1 MAPLRC
7 IRGDD
12 IPHGSNE
19 TSGPLE
25 DSRSDKRPASGAPL
39 PRKTSEQNHGS
50 ILDAGP
56 LPRKFNFR

>member
-1 MAPLRC
+1 MAPLRY

-12 IPHGSNE
+12 IPRGSHE

-39 PRKTSEQNHGS
+39 PRKTSEQKHGKY
-50 ILDAGP
+50 P
-56 LPRKFNFR
+56 